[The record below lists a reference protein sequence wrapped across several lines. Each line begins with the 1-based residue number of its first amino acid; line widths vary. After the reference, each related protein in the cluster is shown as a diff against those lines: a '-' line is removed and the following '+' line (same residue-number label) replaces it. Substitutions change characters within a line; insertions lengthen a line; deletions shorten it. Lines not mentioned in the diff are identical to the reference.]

1 MREAKENAAEQW
13 DLEKHNLMAKNLR
26 LENEVKN
33 LKSLLSSDGEGI
45 SSRPRMLSGLS
56 DAVVSAIRRNTVTSQ
71 SSLHE
76 VDQTANDAARSLEE
90 SMEKV
95 WILTSIFLHPDVS
108 GVNFRL
114 DCQKLMFIL
123 YWKGK
128 KNSLNLSPGQSSK

>member
-1 MREAKENAAEQW
+1 
-13 DLEKHNLMAKNLR
+13 MAKNQR

-56 DAVVSAIRRNTVTSQ
+56 DAVVSAIRRNTATSQ
-71 SSLHE
+71 TSLHE

-95 WILTSIFLHPDVS
+95 WILASIFLHPDLS
-108 GVNFRL
+108 AVNFRL
-114 DCQKLMFIL
+114 D
-123 YWKGK
+123 
-128 KNSLNLSPGQSSK
+128 

>member
-1 MREAKENAAEQW
+1 MREAKENAAEQC
-13 DLEKHNLMAKNLR
+13 DLEKHNLMAKNQR

-56 DAVVSAIRRNTVTSQ
+56 DAVVSAIRRNTATSQ
-71 SSLHE
+71 TSLHE

-95 WILTSIFLHPDVS
+95 WILTSIF
-108 GVNFRL
+108 F
-114 DCQKLMFIL
+114 
-123 YWKGK
+123 
-128 KNSLNLSPGQSSK
+128 

>member
-1 MREAKENAAEQW
+1 MREAKENAAEQC
-13 DLEKHNLMAKNLR
+13 DVEKHNLMAKNQR

-56 DAVVSAIRRNTVTSQ
+56 DAVVSAIRRNTATSQ
-71 SSLHE
+71 TSLHE

-95 WILTSIFLHPDVS
+95 WILASIFLHPDLS
-108 GVNFRL
+108 AVNFRL

-128 KNSLNLSPGQSSK
+128 KTH